1 MDVKAQLAQHVGRDG
16 ANMGLVIDEEDN
28 SGFRVGGAKAGGA
41 LFG

>member
-1 MDVKAQLAQHVGRDG
+1 
-16 ANMGLVIDEEDN
+16 MGLVIDEEDN